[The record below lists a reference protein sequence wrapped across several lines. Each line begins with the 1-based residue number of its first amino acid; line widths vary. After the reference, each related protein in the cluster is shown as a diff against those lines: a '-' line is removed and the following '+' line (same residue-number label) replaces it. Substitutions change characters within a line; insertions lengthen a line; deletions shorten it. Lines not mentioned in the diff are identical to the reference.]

1 MHQQKPLIEIQQ
13 QIFATAAHLQHGA
26 AGQRFGRD
34 GQRPAQRLA
43 DANALDAGASDPVGK
58 TQAGNFDFGQF
69 RHGNVEWSV
78 PARSAKALNYD
89 DSMTAMP
96 CRSRLASALSLIL
109 LTSVALAQPADPA
122 APESPA
128 PIVESAAQAAARAQA
143 SALTAELFYEV
154 LMGELTT
161 RSGDAGAGF
170 ALVLDAANK
179 TRDAQLYQRAVEIA
193 LQSRSGNA
201 ALSAARAWKQA
212 LPDSREARRFELQI
226 LIALNRIGETAEL
239 LRLELAATPREEHPA
254 LMSVIARSYA
264 RGTDKKLAASV
275 VEQALVD
282 ELRDPSTAA
291 LAWTTV
297 GRLRLVAGDSAGA
310 LEAAQKGQQADV
322 KADGPPILAL
332 DLIDPAQPEAEL
344 LVKRY
349 FAAATPALPELRSAY
364 ARVLVEQRR
373 FADATAELSA
383 LTRAQPALAE
393 PWLLLGSL
401 QAQARD
407 DAAAERS
414 VKRYLELASSQKD
427 SEERKRSETQA
438 FFLMSQ
444 IAERR
449 KDYAAAD
456 SWLARVDNTDDL
468 IASQARRAALM
479 ARQGKLAP
487 ARELVRNLP
496 ERSADD
502 RRQKF
507 QAELQL
513 LRDARQYQAAYDMLV
528 TAVAGAPTDTDL
540 LYDQAMIA
548 EKLNR
553 LDEME
558 RLLRRL
564 MELKPESQNAYNAL
578 GYSFAD
584 RNVRLEEARTL
595 IRKAVQLAPE
605 DPFIAD
611 SLGWVEFRL
620 GNMDEAKRILEEA
633 YRKRPDPE
641 IGAHLGE
648 VLWAA
653 GQRDRAVT
661 VWKESVLADADNETL
676 QETLK
681 RLRIKL

>member
-1 MHQQKPLIEIQQ
+1 
-13 QIFATAAHLQHGA
+13 
-26 AGQRFGRD
+26 
-34 GQRPAQRLA
+34 
-43 DANALDAGASDPVGK
+43 
-58 TQAGNFDFGQF
+58 
-69 RHGNVEWSV
+69 
-78 PARSAKALNYD
+78 
-89 DSMTAMP
+89 MTAMP
-96 CRSRLASALSLIL
+96 RRSRLASALSLIF
-109 LTSVALAQPADPA
+109 LASAAMAQATDPA
-122 APESPA
+122 SPESPA
-128 PIVESAAQAAARAQA
+128 PIVESSAQSAARAQA

-161 RSGDAGAGF
+161 RTGDAGAGF

-212 LPDSREARRFELQI
+212 LPESREARRFELQI

-239 LRLELAATPREEHPA
+239 LRAELAATPKEEHPA
-254 LMSVIARSYA
+254 LMTVIARSYA

-282 ELRDPSTAA
+282 ELRDPTTAA
-291 LAWTTV
+291 LAWTTI
-297 GRLRLVAGDSAGA
+297 GRLRLVAGDAAGA
-310 LEAAQKGQQADV
+310 LEAAQKAQQADA
-322 KADGPPILAL
+322 KADGPAILAL

-344 LVKRY
+344 IVKRY
-349 FAAATPALPELRSAY
+349 FAAATPVLPELRSAY

-373 FADATAELSA
+373 FADATTELTA
-383 LTRAQPALAE
+383 LTKAQPDLAE

-414 VKRYLELASSQKD
+414 VKRFLELAGSQKD
-427 SEERKRSETQA
+427 GEDRKRSETQA

-444 IAERR
+444 LAERR
-449 KDYAAAD
+449 KDFASAD

-468 IASQARRAALM
+468 IASQSRRAALM

-487 ARELVRNLP
+487 ARELVRSLP

-502 RRQKF
+502 KRQKF
-507 QAELQL
+507 QAEVQL

-528 TAVAGAPTDTDL
+528 TAVASAPADTDL

-584 RNVRLEEARTL
+584 RNVRLDEARTL

-611 SLGWVEFRL
+611 SLGWVEFRM
-620 GNMDEAKRILEEA
+620 GNTDEAKRILEDA

-648 VLWAA
+648 VLWAT
-653 GQRDRAVT
+653 GQRDRAVS